1 MGTNS
6 ESDPFGRS
14 ESVQEFT
21 ERSRH
26 MPDKQRNTTSDAVS
40 ILHRRF
46 VGSDPERKGVLQ
58 QERVNAEVAR
68 LIFDLREQAGLSQK
82 QLADMV
88 GTTQSVISRLED
100 SDYEGHSLSMLNR
113 IAKALN
119 HNVAVV
125 AQPSSPSTQDV
136 RFAFREVLRGL
147 RKEQGLSLDQLSRKL
162 DFPVEELAELERNCG
177 YRPTPLVLHKL
188 SKFYD
193 IPQKTLAILAGA
205 IKEIPQSFQ
214 KQASQFAAKSESFSK
229 LTNDEK
235 KILDEFVKF
244 LRSETENK

>member
-1 MGTNS
+1 
-6 ESDPFGRS
+6 
-14 ESVQEFT
+14 
-21 ERSRH
+21 
-26 MPDKQRNTTSDAVS
+26 MPNKQRNTTDAVT

-46 VGSDPERKGVLQ
+46 VGNDPERKSDLQ

-68 LIFDLREQAGLSQK
+68 LIFDLREQAGISQK
-82 QLADMV
+82 QLADLV

-119 HNVAVV
+119 QNVAVV
-125 AQPSSPSTQDV
+125 VQPSAPGTQDV

-147 RKEQGLSLDQLSRKL
+147 RKERGLSIDQLSKKL
-162 DFPVEELAELERNCG
+162 DFPAEELAELERNCA
-177 YRPTPLVLHKL
+177 YRPTPLILHKL
-188 SKFYD
+188 SKFYE
-193 IPQKTLAILAGA
+193 IPQNKLAILAGA
-205 IKEIPQSFQ
+205 MKEIPQSFQ
-214 KQASQFAAKSESFSK
+214 QQASQFAAKSESFSK

-244 LRSETENK
+244 LRSETENNR

>member
-6 ESDPFGRS
+6 ESDPFERS
-14 ESVQEFT
+14 ESVQEST

-46 VGSDPERKGVLQ
+46 VGSDPERKGALQ

-125 AQPSSPSTQDV
+125 AQPSNPSTQDV

-235 KILDEFVKF
+235 KILDEFVRF
-244 LRSETENK
+244 LRSETVKK